1 MAYNEFLGK
10 VTKFGGDSARTTG
23 VTGENVEGGPI
34 RPPPIQDRVNHCVEK
49 KTLNKE

>member
-23 VTGENVEGGPI
+23 VTGENVEGGADSA
-34 RPPPIQDRVNHCVEK
+34 PPHPE
-49 KTLNKE
+49 